1 VQGFDPRRIADLEE
15 RLAAPPEP
23 QAGSFGDLEMLAD
36 LYIQADSY
44 VPALET
50 IRRVLDLPQARALS
64 PSRRGALEA
73 KAIACRIAQGDGAAA
88 LAHARETLRLEAE
101 IDSPAV
107 RAVLHLRCS
116 EALFM
121 LGRLEE
127 SRAQGEEG
135 LALADGAQDVGL
147 SAHALNQ
154 MGRICYREGD
164 LMRARELYEDAL
176 ALFRRLGDEVSCARV
191 RNNLGLIHKN
201 LCEWDAAIAHLRGSI
216 ESYRRLGCLAL
227 SGESMVNLGIV
238 YQKSGDWERA
248 LDLYRQAES
257 VFLTVGDQ
265 LWLCRVGIGIG
276 NVARLQR
283 RFTEAESSLLG
294 ALERS
299 RAQNARREEVLALE
313 FLGEL
318 DFDHGNVEN
327 AVRRYEEALPLAEK
341 IAPEGDLVVELERRR
356 GEALCALGRLDDAER
371 AIERARRLA
380 RLTDD
385 RLEHAASHRTEGD
398 IAWGRGL
405 IGEAQRAWTT
415 AIRLLTEC
423 RERHELGKTLLT
435 VGKVTQDPKEARRY
449 LYRASALFAELGS
462 TYWLDQAERE
472 LHRVLGGVPAPT
484 PRPAGPGLGR
494 RHRAPGMVAA
504 SPAMQR
510 AEALARRAATTE
522 LSVLITGETGTGKE
536 LIARTIHT
544 LSPRSR
550 GPFLAI
556 NCGAL
561 RADLALSQLFGHRK
575 GAFTGAHAEGI
586 GLVQA
591 AHGGTLFL
599 DEVGDLPFDVQVTL
613 LRFLESG
620 EFLRL
625 GETQVQRADVR
636 VIAATNH
643 ELREAVERG
652 TFRRD
657 LFFRM
662 NEVEIRLPPL
672 RERQDDI
679 LPLGRHFLGFYG
691 GMEGPR
697 LCPEA
702 EAVLRSYPWP
712 GNVRELEN
720 VMRRVAAL
728 HTDDRDVSGTSLL
741 PFLAA
746 TGQPAGAAAPLAG
759 DERSRIIAAYQEAG
773 GNKSRLAKLLGVS
786 RKTLYARLKRLQLDL
801 G

>member
-1 VQGFDPRRIADLEE
+1 MPGFDPRRIADLEE
-15 RLAAPPEP
+15 RLAVPSK
-23 QAGSFGDLEMLAD
+23 GSDGSIAELEMLAD
-36 LYIQADSY
+36 LYVQADSY

-50 IRRVLDLPQARALS
+50 ILRLLSLPQAKALS
-64 PSRRGALEA
+64 ANARAALEA
-73 KAIACRIAQGDGAAA
+73 KAIACRIGQGECLAA
-88 LAHARETLRLEAE
+88 LGHAREVLRNEAQ
-101 IDSPAV
+101 IDSLAV

-135 LALADGAQDVGL
+135 LVLADGAQDVGL
-147 SAHALNQ
+147 SAQALNQ

-164 LMRARELYEDAL
+164 LMRAREFYEDAL
-176 ALFRRLGDEVSCARV
+176 ALFRRVGHEVSCARV
-191 RNNLGLIHKN
+191 RENLGLIHKN
-201 LCEWDAAIAHLRGSI
+201 LCEWDIAIAHLRGSI
-216 ESYRRLGCLAL
+216 EIYRKLGCFADCGGSLL
-227 SGESMVNLGIV
+227 NLGIV
-238 YQKSGDWERA
+238 YQKSGDWDRA
-248 LDLYRQAES
+248 LEYYREAEAI
-257 VFLTVGDQ
+257 FLQVNDPF
-265 LWLCRVGIGIG
+265 WLCRIAIGIG

-283 RFTEAESSLLG
+283 RFPEAETSLRS
-294 ALERS
+294 ALERA
-299 RAQNARREEVLALE
+299 RANDARREEVLALE
-313 FLGEL
+313 FLAEL
-318 DFDHGNVEN
+318 AFDMGKVED
-327 AVRRYEEALPLAEK
+327 ALRRYDEALVLAERV
-341 IAPEGDLVVELERRR
+341 ASEGDLVVEVERRR
-356 GEALCALGRLDDAER
+356 AEALCALGRLDDAES
-371 AIERARRLA
+371 ASERGRRLA

-385 RLEHAASHRTEGD
+385 RLEHAVSHRVDGD
-398 IAWGRGL
+398 IAWARGL
-405 IGEAQRAWTT
+405 MGEAQRAWTT

-435 VGKVTQDPKEARRY
+435 VGKVTQDPKEARRL

-462 TYWLDQAERE
+462 NYWLDQAERE
-472 LHRVLGGVPAPT
+472 LHRVLGGVPAPS
-484 PRPAGPGLGR
+484 PRPAGAGLGR

-575 GAFTGAHAEGI
+575 GAFTGAHAEGL

-625 GETQVQRADVR
+625 GETQVLRADVR

-652 TFRRD
+652 AFRRD

-728 HTDDRDVSGTSLL
+728 HTDDRDVSATSLL
-741 PFLAA
+741 PFLTAGA
-746 TGQPAGAAAPLAG
+746 QPAAASLDGAG
-759 DERSRIIAAYQEAG
+759 DERSRILAAYQEAG